1 MGAAVGAAAAAWLA
15 ASTTPRLFGWVAC
28 PVVATALVCGSVYS
42 WLRLPFWLGWLASE
56 LITRLAMHGYPLRLR
71 SLRLRPWLELRP
83 LERRRSATLHVDLFV
98 THFYLANPP
107 GCKAPHFVSADEVL
121 TLTLTLTLT
130 LALTPTPALTLTLT
144 LTLAPTLTPGARG
157 GLGRAQLP
165 QAGRRARLRL
175 LRARA
180 RQLQHARGA
189 RGRAQLHD
197 V

>member
-83 LERRRSATLHVDLFV
+83 LERRRSATLHLDLFV

-107 GCKAPHFVSADEVL
+107 GCKAPHFVSADEVN
-121 TLTLTLTLT
+121 
-130 LALTPTPALTLTLT
+130 PNPN
-144 LTLAPTLTPGARG
+144 PSPN
-157 GLGRAQLP
+157 P
-165 QAGRRARLRL
+165 
-175 LRARA
+175 
-180 RQLQHARGA
+180 
-189 RGRAQLHD
+189 
-197 V
+197 

>member
-15 ASTTPRLFGWVAC
+15 ASTTPRLFRWVAC

-83 LERRRSATLHVDLFV
+83 LERRRSATLHLDLFV

-107 GCKAPHFVSADEVL
+107 GCKAPHFVSADEVNPSPNPHANPSHSPNPSPSPSPSPN
-121 TLTLTLTLT
+121 TRCTRWPRSSS
-130 LALTPTPALTLTLT
+130 ASSS
-144 LTLAPTLTPGARG
+144 GAARS
-157 GLGRAQLP
+157 ASAS
-165 QAGRRARLRL
+165 AGPCASTSARSRC
-175 LRARA
+175 A
-180 RQLQHARGA
+180 GSCSTS
-189 RGRAQLHD
+189 
-197 V
+197 